1 MHFVKYYII
10 GIWFLPLLLIL
21 TPGHDLA
28 HRVNGWHVVIVCGLV
43 LLATLPL
50 TSRKVEIRTGPLK
63 DRALQA
69 LHLVAAAVLLA
80 AAAAVFVQLL
90 MGGGNLRENREDF
103 EARFVGY
110 NYVFVLLA
118 YAVFMSALSRFSARP
133 LAYLSR
139 AAWLMLGCL
148 MLLTGNR
155 QFVFFS
161 LVYLMFYRIGLS
173 KHPGRTAIKSIGL
186 VVLAAIGAIL
196 FSIAR
201 LDYVQADEAGAVGRY
216 LSTLTGASCTAAAW
230 FCESAMET
238 LFQLLYAYFGMQ
250 YSGIGYSIEYYDV
263 KGGFPLLAVLAPV
276 IHRRIESLLQSD
288 AFDTHVEAFD
298 EHVYASSGSDY
309 SHFFVST
316 FGSVAQGGGTLGM
329 VIFGIT
335 MLTVFYLASRW
346 LRRSANEA
354 AYMLLVFAC
363 TTMLVGF
370 MQYPFSEPF
379 IFFGLLPLFVHLIIA
394 LLEGSAKSAVTFAA
408 GQSTGTSR

>member
-10 GIWFLPLLLIL
+10 GIWLLPLLLVF

-28 HRVNGWHVVIVCGLV
+28 HQVNGWYVVIVCSLV

-50 TSRKVEIRTGPLK
+50 NSRKVEIRAGPLR

-69 LHLVAAAVLLA
+69 IHLVAAAVLLA

-90 MGGGNLRENREDF
+90 LGGGNLRENREEF

-118 YAVFMSALSRFSARP
+118 YAVFMSALSRFAARP
-133 LAYLSR
+133 VVYLSR

-173 KHPGRTAIKSIGL
+173 NQPGRTALKSIGL

-250 YSGIGYSIEYYDV
+250 YSGIGYSIEYHDV

-288 AFDTHVEAFD
+288 AFDSHVEAFD
-298 EHVYASSGSDY
+298 QHVYVASGSEY

-316 FGSVAQGGGTLGM
+316 FGSVAQGSGILGM
-329 VIFGIT
+329 VIFGIA
-335 MLTVFYLASRW
+335 MFTVFQLASAW
-346 LRRSANEA
+346 LRRSASEA
-354 AYMLLVFAC
+354 VYMLLVFAC

-379 IFFGLLPLFVHLIIA
+379 IFFGLLPLSMHLIIA
-394 LLEGSAKSAVTFAA
+394 LYGGLSKPAVALPAEQPTGAA
-408 GQSTGTSR
+408 R